1 MEERVTNVEKKKEII
16 KTSNDQ
22 TRVEGVSYDE
32 QGFKQEQV
40 NPNVKKPV
48 TLPFQVRKA

>member
-1 MEERVTNVEKKKEII
+1 LEERVSIAEKKKEII
-16 KTSNDQ
+16 KTSTDQ

-32 QGFKQEQV
+32 QGFKQEPV

-48 TLPFQVRKA
+48 TMPFQVRKA